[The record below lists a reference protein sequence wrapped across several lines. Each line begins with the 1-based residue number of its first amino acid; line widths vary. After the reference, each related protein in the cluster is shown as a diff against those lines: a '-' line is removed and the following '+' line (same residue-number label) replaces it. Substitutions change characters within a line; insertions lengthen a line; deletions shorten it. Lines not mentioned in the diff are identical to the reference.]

1 MKPKWPTEAIAC
13 ALLIFAGFVAGQTFV
28 NTEVEDIN
36 TVLMQSTFR
45 IHGPAVDGT
54 GTSVGTV
61 FIVGRPIKDQPN
73 RGAYVLVTAAHV
85 LESIKG
91 EMGTL
96 LLRQKTAMGHTNRF
110 YTTFQSETRRAALSM
125 GNMEPRM
132 SSLCMSVFLPPS
144 AFRY

>member
-1 MKPKWPTEAIAC
+1 MDLATNARTAAGRVSVARRVRMKALAPSSCIDMKPKWPTEAIVC
-13 ALLIFAGFVAGQTFV
+13 ALLIFTGCVAGQTFV

-61 FIVGRPIKDQPN
+61 FIVGRPIKDQPK

-85 LESIKG
+85 LQSIKG
-91 EMGTL
+91 DTGTL
-96 LLRQKTAMGHTNRF
+96 LLRQKNSDGAYKPF
-110 YTTFQSETRRAALSM
+110 
-125 GNMEPRM
+125 
-132 SSLCMSVFLPPS
+132 
-144 AFRY
+144 